1 MRGPRRGSDRWNGA
15 RRGVLPGLAYPS
27 PVPAAP
33 SRLRRPADAVPGLLA
48 AVAFGVGA
56 PAAQRVY
63 DGVGRW
69 TAGAWIA
76 LASGLLFL
84 VATRLGFRAPPLAVG
99 TDADRRRGRFALLA
113 STACGPVLGAWCA
126 MQGLARLTAHEASL
140 LLNLE
145 TVFTPL
151 IAVVV
156 FRERLSA
163 RRWVGAAC
171 VLAGGVACAFAVG
184 DGGGAASL
192 EGAPWIAASCL
203 CWSADSNLLRW
214 LVHRDLL
221 GVARD
226 KGLLGGVAA
235 LVLAVVAGEVP
246 PVPAGP
252 TLAWGALVGLVGF
265 GGALVGYLASVRR
278 VGTATTGALFGTGPF
293 VGVLVAWLVLGERP
307 GLAFAGAAVAVAA
320 GVALLVWPERSAT
333 ASGPGGAA

>member
-1 MRGPRRGSDRWNGA
+1 VERA
-15 RRGVLPGLAYPS
+15 RRDVLPGLAYPS
-27 PVPAAP
+27 PVTAAP
-33 SRLRRPADAVPGLLA
+33 ARLRRPADAVPGLLA

-56 PAAQRVY
+56 PAAQRVF

-76 LASGLLFL
+76 LATGLLFL

-99 TDADRRRGRFALLA
+99 TLADHRRGRLALFA
-113 STACGPVLGAWCA
+113 STLFGPVLGAWCA

-145 TVFTPL
+145 TVFTPIL
-151 IAVVV
+151 AVLV
-156 FRERLSA
+156 FRERLSP

-184 DGGGAASL
+184 GGGASL
-192 EGAPWIAASCL
+192 DGAPWIAASCL
-203 CWSADSNLLRW
+203 CWSADSNLLRY

-221 GVARD
+221 AVARD
-226 KGLLGGVAA
+226 KGLLGGVAPSRSPPRR
-235 LVLAVVAGEVP
+235 EVP
-246 PVPAGP
+246 LLPAAP
-252 TLAWGALVGLVGF
+252 RSRGAPRRPVGF

-320 GVALLVWPERSAT
+320 GVALLVFPERSAT
-333 ASGPGGAA
+333 ASDPGGGA

>member
-1 MRGPRRGSDRWNGA
+1 VA
-15 RRGVLPGLAYPS
+15 
-27 PVPAAP
+27 AAP
-33 SRLRRPADAVPGLLA
+33 ARLRRPSDAVPGLLA

-56 PAAQRVY
+56 PAAQRVFE
-63 DGVGRW
+63 GVGRW

-76 LASGLLFL
+76 LATGLLFL

-99 TDADRRRGRFALLA
+99 TPADHRRGRLALVA
-113 STACGPVLGAWCA
+113 STVCGPVLGAWCA

-145 TVFTPL
+145 TVFTPIL
-151 IAVVV
+151 AVLV
-156 FRERLSA
+156 FRERLSP
-163 RRWVGAAC
+163 RRWLGAAC
-171 VLAGGVACAFAVG
+171 VLAGGIACAFAVG
-184 DGGGAASL
+184 GDDGGASL

-203 CWSADSNLLRW
+203 CWSADSNLLRY

-221 GVARD
+221 TVARD

-235 LVLAVVAGEVP
+235 FALAAATGEVP
-246 PVPAGP
+246 PLPGAA

-320 GVALLVWPERSAT
+320 GVALLVIPERSAT
-333 ASGPGGAA
+333 ASDPGGGA